1 MTALACVTDKIWEI
15 QKKIKGVLSDRGN
28 GSTRSGPDRSV
39 PLHGIVSSRR
49 WAREAV
55 ERLVHGSAAE
65 AGAGRDSQSDRD
77 LTLGWVSAYESAVC
91 KEKKEISGEP
101 LQDFTGS
108 RRSVCA
114 TLVSS

>member
-1 MTALACVTDKIWEI
+1 LLEKTA
-15 QKKIKGVLSDRGN
+15 SD
-28 GSTRSGPDRSV
+28 GPVGEKSV
-39 PLHGIVSSRR
+39 FRDPM
-49 WAREAV
+49 WALEAV
-55 ERLVHGSAAE
+55 EGLEHGSAAE
-65 AGAGRDSQSDRD
+65 AGSGRDRQSDRD